1 MQYTS
6 LFLLDMKETFLLS
19 MKKEEAFLE
28 EGKVH
33 NNEEITKVEFLELN
47 RRYQNLLY
55 TNVITP

>member
-1 MQYTS
+1 MNS
-6 LFLLDMKETFLLS
+6 KINERMEDEIKHS

-47 RRYQNLLY
+47 RRYQ
-55 TNVITP
+55 TICTQT

>member
-33 NNEEITKVEFLELN
+33 NNEEITKVEFLVLN

-55 TNVITP
+55 INVITP

>member
-55 TNVITP
+55 INVITP

>member
-6 LFLLDMKETFLLS
+6 LILLDMKETFLLS